1 MLAVWWV
8 NFEYFCVPGE
18 DGCVWVCG
26 WRSIGCQ
33 AWSLVWHWSECKWFT
48 FMETEQV
55 TLRPRMCCDLM
66 NKWSK
71 LTALSVFSLKVPNWG
86 LGCHCFCDPA
96 PSWQFH
102 AAHCK
107 LCFCS
112 SCGLHVAKLSEGV
125 KPLSNKLTSTS
136 WQFTILKLRTL
147 PTYVMLAK

>member
-66 NKWSK
+66 NKWRK

-112 SCGLHVAKLSEGV
+112 SCGLHMKLPRCPKVWNLCRTNWLLLRDS
-125 KPLSNKLTSTS
+125 SRFWS
-136 WQFTILKLRTL
+136 WELCPR
-147 PTYVMLAK
+147 M